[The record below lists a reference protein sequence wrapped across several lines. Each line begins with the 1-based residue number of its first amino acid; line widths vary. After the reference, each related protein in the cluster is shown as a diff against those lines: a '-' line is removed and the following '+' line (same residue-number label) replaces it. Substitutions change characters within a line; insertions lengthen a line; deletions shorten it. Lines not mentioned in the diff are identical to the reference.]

1 MKARQV
7 PFDSD
12 ALRANIARTAQEVVI
27 PDRYLPLVE
36 AVQGYYGVR
45 TPLTETL
52 GEYFHT
58 FRNADALI
66 EGFQTT
72 LLRNWTYYERSERR
86 SELFGLLAELVLKL
100 FDAHLSDAQFSL
112 LLRQLLTWCAA
123 SLNGPHGDEYDEG
136 LRLIG
141 EDLARLL
148 RRQPI
153 PFLERDALLRDLVDK
168 ASGRPALAPIFFSL
182 YRSVLAKS
190 YRRVEERLG
199 IPDWAAAQGPELT
212 DASAV
217 AERFAF
223 LAKKHLSALIRE
235 TKAAAD
241 RELLSAERPT
251 FSDILEH
258 ATDQVFHVENL
269 EDRFA
274 VCLYLLKD
282 DTLGYR
288 QNEVMADLLGVVKQM
303 LRPEQHLDV
312 ERILSRLTTFF
323 RDRDNQF
330 LLMRF
335 QCYEAIGVA
344 IGEAGNVK
352 AVDHFVEDV
361 LSWKF
366 QYPEIQG
373 ATDDWETVVNPFHLP
388 KIRCWMHIIESN
400 PALYERLAAALNVQ
414 LRLGGVYIAD
424 TDIFQ
429 RDVARFLNADI
440 RPIYFVAKQLLRT
453 LPVYFNE
460 VGAEGELRS
469 VSTEMDEVCKRHDTL
484 MHFLRKQSH
493 TESSNR
499 LVAFSRTVL
508 QYWMTLDPSGLEP
521 FLSANT
527 LAAVQA
533 EAEWARGPHELLLL
547 MQKQLAASEGAAPV
561 AESAAAARSR
571 ADGRSGRTRAA
582 GDGDGPAA
590 HAIEQPPQTERTQSF
605 LDKLLALAPAALETQ
620 LANLDTGDGPSEDA
634 DTACES
640 SGATNRRRVSLMV
653 RIHQLLAHKYSLSAD
668 NLGEAVD
675 GHLRL
680 EARFRQRFQH
690 ALSFWQAD
698 PNPVTRDRLL
708 DAALAVLEALKTIV
722 LCPDP
727 STSTENLYQ
736 KRHIAAGIP
745 SIYGNYAEPKFDA
758 LGLSF
763 RVENLVGR
771 LFEDLVAEGT
781 ELYVT
786 RDSLRRMCTT
796 IRRFERALAV
806 DGVDSRAVAANLNM
820 LEASFS
826 SHNFTFH
833 QYQNVFQFLVNS
845 VTEVSTTAILS
856 HDQVLHTVLIHDT
869 RQCEA
874 RRMSVDAVAEM
885 VLREVL
891 VSALGMQALDRYAGA
906 ALRQISTL
914 NGHLSSQALTRMM
927 NYDPERLVSPIHEP
941 KPSTDDQMTLGFKG
955 LGLKQMA
962 LYGHRVPQ
970 GFVLT
975 TELFG
980 ALPAM
985 SYRPLH
991 DDTILRIRR
1000 AAADLERQT
1009 GRRLGDHR
1017 RPLLLSIRSGAAISL
1032 PGLMTTFVNV
1042 GLNDELAEAL
1052 SKEPGFEWAAWD
1064 AYRRFLQ
1071 SWAMS
1076 SGVDR
1081 DFFDAIMSEF
1091 KNRYG
1096 VARKLEFA
1104 PEHMREMAFAY
1115 KDRAR
1120 EGGVVFVNDPFGQ
1133 VVSCIFKVL
1142 DSWDSPHTRLYRQ
1155 YIGVAEEWGTAVV
1168 VQRMVFGNLS
1178 RESGSGVTFTHNP
1191 LEPYSRQVRL
1201 FGDFAPRTQGE
1212 DLVGG
1217 LVFPLPISEAQRL
1230 GSPRYR
1236 GIEHSLERDYP
1247 GVYQELLTVARDL
1260 VGEREFDPQEIEFT
1274 FESPN
1279 ARDFYVLQKRAVVQD
1294 QAKHAPYFDTSA
1306 PAYGTPVAVGMGVA
1320 GGAYSG
1326 RVAVNAEQIDKLLA
1340 EAPEENIVLLR
1351 PDTVPEDIAIITR
1364 VDGLLTARGGAT
1376 SHAAVTAKRLGKTA
1390 VVDCMDL
1397 EVIEHQGTAR
1407 LAGKELRAGDWLS
1420 IDGRT
1425 GNIFVDRIPTL
1436 AQPALT
1442 DSQ

>member
-1 MKARQV
+1 MRTRQV

-12 ALRANIARTAQEVVI
+12 ALRANIHRTAQKVVI
-27 PDRYLPLVE
+27 PDHYLPLVE
-36 AVQGYYGVR
+36 AVQRFYGVR
-45 TPLTETL
+45 TPLEETL

-58 FRNADALI
+58 FRNADAII

-72 LLRNWTYYERSERR
+72 LLRNWTYFERSERR

-112 LLRQLLTWCAA
+112 LLRQLLMWSSATI
-123 SLNGPHGDEYDEG
+123 NGPHGDEYDDS

-141 EDLARLL
+141 EELARLL

-153 PFLERDALLRDLVDK
+153 PFLERDSLLRDLVEK
-168 ASGRPALAPIFFSL
+168 ATGRPALAPAFFSL
-182 YRSVLAKS
+182 YRSVLGRS
-190 YRRVEERLG
+190 YRRIEERLG

-212 DASAV
+212 DAVAV
-217 AERFAF
+217 AERFGF
-223 LAKKHLSALIRE
+223 LARKELSALVHRA
-235 TKAAAD
+235 KAAP
-241 RELLSAERPT
+241 EQKLLSADLPT
-251 FSDILEH
+251 LSDILQR

-269 EDRFA
+269 DDRFA

-303 LRPEQHLDV
+303 LHPEQHLDV
-312 ERILSRLTTFF
+312 ERILSRLTSFF

-361 LSWKF
+361 LSWRF
-366 QYPEIQG
+366 QYPEIHG

-424 TDIFQ
+424 TDLFQ
-429 RDVARFLNADI
+429 RDVTRFLNADI

-469 VSTEMDEVCKRHDTL
+469 VSTEIDEICRRRDTL

-499 LVAFSRTVL
+499 LVSFSRAVL
-508 QYWMTLDPSGLEP
+508 QYWMTLDASGLQQ

-527 LAAVQA
+527 LEAVRA
-533 EAEWARGPHELLLL
+533 ESEWARGPHELLLL
-547 MQKQLAASEGAAPV
+547 LQRQLIGSGGVAPLAASAGTQALDGEGDEL
-561 AESAAAARSR
+561 AEE
-571 ADGRSGRTRAA
+571 A
-582 GDGDGPAA
+582 GDAAGPAA
-590 HAIEQPPQTERTQSF
+590 QPISPEDADHMDAF
-605 LDKLLALAPAALETQ
+605 LDRLLTLSPAALEAQ
-620 LANLDTGDGPSEDA
+620 LASVQAGSTAATDAGGDGCTDA
-634 DTACES
+634 
-640 SGATNRRRVSLMV
+640 ATDRRRVALMV
-653 RIHQLLAHKYSLSAD
+653 RIHQLLTHKYSLSAD
-668 NLGEAVD
+668 DLGEAVG
-675 GHLRL
+675 GHPRL

-690 ALSFWQAD
+690 ALSLWQAD
-698 PNPVTRDRLL
+698 PGRATRDRLL
-708 DAALAVLEALKTIV
+708 DAALAVLEALKLII
-722 LCPDP
+722 LNPDA
-727 STSTENLYQ
+727 STPTENIYQ

-745 SIYGNYAEPKFDA
+745 SIYGNYSEPKFDA

-763 RVENLVGR
+763 RVENFVGR

-781 ELYVT
+781 EPYVT

-806 DGVDSRAVAANLNM
+806 DGVDSRAVASNLNM

-826 SHNFTFH
+826 FHNFTFH

-845 VTEVSTTAILS
+845 VTEVSTTAVLS

-874 RRMSVDAVAEM
+874 RCMSVDAVAEM

-906 ALRQISTL
+906 ALRQISML
-914 NGHLSSQALTRMM
+914 NGRLSSQALTRMM

-941 KPSTDDQMTLGFKG
+941 KPSTDDQTTLGFKG

-962 LYGHRVPQ
+962 LYGHRVPD

-975 TELFG
+975 SELFG
-980 ALPAM
+980 AMPAM

-991 DDTILRIRR
+991 DDTIQRVRR
-1000 AAADLERQT
+1000 AVADMERQT
-1009 GRRLGDHR
+1009 GRRLGDRR
-1017 RPLLLSIRSGAAISL
+1017 RPLLLSIRSGAAISM
-1032 PGLMTTFVNV
+1032 PGLMTTFVNA
-1042 GLNDELAEAL
+1042 GLNDELAEGL
-1052 SKEPGFEWAAWD
+1052 SKQPGFEWAAWD

-1081 DFFDAIMSEF
+1081 DFFDAIMTEF
-1091 KNRYG
+1091 KNHYG
-1096 VARKLEFA
+1096 VDRKIDFA
-1104 PEHMREMAFAY
+1104 PEHMREMALAY

-1133 VVSCIFKVL
+1133 VVSCIFRVL
-1142 DSWDSPHTRLYRQ
+1142 ESWDSPHTRLYRQ
-1155 YIGVAEEWGTAVV
+1155 YLGVADEWGTAVV

-1236 GIEHSLERDYP
+1236 GTEHSLERDFP
-1247 GVYQELLTVARDL
+1247 LVYQELLNVARDL
-1260 VGEREFDPQEIEFT
+1260 VGEREFDPQELEFT
-1274 FESPN
+1274 FESPS
-1279 ARDFYVLQKRAVVQD
+1279 AQDLYVLQKRAVVQD
-1294 QAKHAPYFDTSA
+1294 QAKHAPYFDTSS
-1306 PAYGTPVAVGMGVA
+1306 PGYGTPVAVGMGVA

-1326 RVAVNAEQIDKLLA
+1326 RAAVNVEQIDKLLA

-1364 VDGLLTARGGAT
+1364 VDGILTARGGAT

-1407 LAGKELRAGDWLS
+1407 LAGQELRAGDWLS

-1425 GNIFVDRIPTL
+1425 GNIFISRIPTL
-1436 AQPALT
+1436 AQPTPA
-1442 DSQ
+1442 DSH